1 MDCGLQESKTD
12 LFWSDSHCHLNLPE
26 FDADLPLVLERAEA
40 AGVRWILVP
49 GIDLE
54 TSELAMKM
62 AEDNEAIFFACGI
75 HPNSSADFSPRLID
89 RLRELVAHPKCLAI
103 GEIGLDTYRDY
114 CPLGRQIESL
124 EMQLALAVEME
135 LPVLLHCRRAF
146 EQLFPLIRVAMERA
160 EGKLTGIFHAF
171 DESTEE
177 LQQVLE
183 AGFLIGLGGA
193 ITYKSGRRNAV
204 VREVPLDRILLETDA
219 PYLTPIPFRGAR
231 NEPSHIPLIGKQVAE
246 LKQCSI
252 EDVERSVH
260 ENMMRLFPCL
270 MG

>member
-1 MDCGLQESKTD
+1 
-12 LFWSDSHCHLNLPE
+12 
-26 FDADLPLVLERAEA
+26 
-40 AGVRWILVP
+40 
-49 GIDLE
+49 
-54 TSELAMKM
+54 
-62 AEDNEAIFFACGI
+62 
-75 HPNSSADFSPRLID
+75 
-89 RLRELVAHPKCLAI
+89 
-103 GEIGLDTYRDY
+103 
-114 CPLGRQIESL
+114 
-124 EMQLALAVEME
+124 MQLALAVEIE

-146 EQLFPLIRVAMERA
+146 EQLFPLIQIAMERA
-160 EGKLTGIFHAF
+160 AGKLTGVFHAF

-183 AGFLIGLGGA
+183 VGFLIGLGGA

-252 EDVERSVH
+252 DDVERSVH